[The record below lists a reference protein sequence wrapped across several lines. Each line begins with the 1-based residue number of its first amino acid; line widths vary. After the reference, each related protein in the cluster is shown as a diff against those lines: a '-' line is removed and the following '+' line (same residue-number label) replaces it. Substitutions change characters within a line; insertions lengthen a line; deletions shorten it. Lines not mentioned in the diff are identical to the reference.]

1 VLSNYDGSNLVGFA
15 EVAFSGVASL
25 GVNDNVLEQTV
36 KVYPNPA
43 HDFVTISNSA
53 DVTINSIEIYDM
65 NGRLVNQ
72 IKVDSTADQT
82 VNVSELTT
90 GMYFINITSDQATVV
105 KRLIKK

>member
-1 VLSNYDGSNLVGFA
+1 
-15 EVAFSGVASL
+15 
-25 GVNDNVLEQTV
+25 
-36 KVYPNPA
+36 
-43 HDFVTISNSA
+43 
-53 DVTINSIEIYDM
+53 M

-90 GMYFINITSDQATVV
+90 GMYFINITSDQATIV